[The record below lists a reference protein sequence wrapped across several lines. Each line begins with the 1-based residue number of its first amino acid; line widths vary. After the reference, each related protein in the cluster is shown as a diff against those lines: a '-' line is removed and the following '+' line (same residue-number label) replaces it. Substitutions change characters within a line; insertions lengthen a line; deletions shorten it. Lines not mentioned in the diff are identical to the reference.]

1 MKYKNSQKYFKR
13 VLQYMFQIDKIYI
26 YQCVN
31 SLLFLFF
38 LYLTSV
44 NINEIIFY
52 IENLEV
58 NIDILRMLIIVDFD
72 NCLVIFYI

>member
-1 MKYKNSQKYFKR
+1 
-13 VLQYMFQIDKIYI
+13 MFQIDKIYI

-31 SLLFLFF
+31 SLFLFF

>member
-1 MKYKNSQKYFKR
+1 
-13 VLQYMFQIDKIYI
+13 MFQIDKIYI